1 MLPAD
6 FLSTDVRDGEA
17 IPPPSRSDA
26 YQQLLSGLL
35 NRRLSQQI
43 NVEDEKTVGNTD
55 SLKDS
60 SSTADIELV
69 RDSSD
74 DDDSIG
80 RKWKVEPAWLSKAL
94 EPALQLYKWAS
105 TAGIGEKKITPPSTR
120 SLSEILTDL
129 QASKAGIQE
138 WSLSDLT
145 VGLYLI
151 HLSQAS
157 AAKVEDFNGEQI
169 NSELMVQKLIYH
181 LELAKGCY
189 KDSTSSVA
197 RHCMLRER
205 NILKFVKDS
214 SLLRPGYYVG
224 VDTRNK
230 LVILAIRGT
239 HTVYDL
245 ITNLVSSSDQNV
257 SFEGFSTH
265 FGTAEAARWFLH
277 HEMGTIRR
285 LLEKHRDFR
294 LRLVGHSLGGAAA
307 ALLAIMLRRKSAME
321 LGFSPDIVSAV
332 GFGTPPCVSKELA
345 ESCVNY
351 VSTVVLQDD
360 IVPRLS
366 VASLARLRNE
376 ILETDCVQSSII
388 SSSLRSVI
396 VIVIGAPLVL
406 SLLSDYSRQISRI
419 AKRRRSLVKKNWLM
433 GFTSW
438 TSTTIF
444 SPLLALS
451 FDIDVLGMPL
461 CASFKKLFQICLS
474 LNSHAITH
482 VFGYCYIGRPLST
495 THQMTNYV
503 PLHHY
508 CWLLMIQ
515 HGSYHMRIFLFSH
528 LVSSVDCDYLYFAQL
543 DVFYSTSPS
552 SQHSAPDTSL
562 PLPPTL
568 SLAPNLAGSQTQPQS
583 DLAAS
588 QGYHLAC

>member
-1 MLPAD
+1 MAKR
-6 FLSTDVRDGEA
+6 FLLRLDSCLRRDC
-17 IPPPSRSDA
+17 RSDA

-60 SSTADIELV
+60 SSTTDIELV

-74 DDDSIG
+74 DDDSSG

-157 AAKVEDFNGEQI
+157 AAKVEDFKGDKI

-285 LLEKHRDFR
+285 LLEKHKDFR

-376 ILETDCVQSSII
+376 ILETDWMTILEMEDWKGILGLVTNAKLVVTSVQDVARKLANFAKFTKVSTSSDITLGNRQGHQQAEAGDGSGSI
-388 SSSLRSVI
+388 VKPKDRIVEELFLPGTQYFLRREIEEGGSHGAVEAKSGEFYTLWRRNPGEHFRRILLSGNLLSDHKCDNHHYALRDVLKGLPSSSL
-396 VIVIGAPLVL
+396 
-406 SLLSDYSRQISRI
+406 
-419 AKRRRSLVKKNWLM
+419 
-433 GFTSW
+433 
-438 TSTTIF
+438 
-444 SPLLALS
+444 
-451 FDIDVLGMPL
+451 
-461 CASFKKLFQICLS
+461 
-474 LNSHAITH
+474 
-482 VFGYCYIGRPLST
+482 LST
-495 THQMTNYV
+495 H
-503 PLHHY
+503 
-508 CWLLMIQ
+508 
-515 HGSYHMRIFLFSH
+515 F
-528 LVSSVDCDYLYFAQL
+528 
-543 DVFYSTSPS
+543 
-552 SQHSAPDTSL
+552 
-562 PLPPTL
+562 
-568 SLAPNLAGSQTQPQS
+568 
-583 DLAAS
+583 
-588 QGYHLAC
+588 